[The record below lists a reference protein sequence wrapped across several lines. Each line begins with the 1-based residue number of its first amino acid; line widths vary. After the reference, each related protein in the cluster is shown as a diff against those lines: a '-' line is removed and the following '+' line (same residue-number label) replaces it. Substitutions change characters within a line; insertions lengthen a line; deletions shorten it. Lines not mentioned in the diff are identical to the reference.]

1 MFAFAI
7 NGVCQLSSISGPLS
21 RNDEYLFVVD
31 YHQKNVYQLKPDS
44 GEVRAIPMSPCYPLS
59 VAFDPSINSLYM
71 ICGEIIGGKIYYRI
85 RKKTVN
91 GKINKPIYSA
101 PQGVFSSQESLL
113 LCLSYRIRPKE
124 SYCCHYRAYF
134 V

>member
-1 MFAFAI
+1 
-7 NGVCQLSSISGPLS
+7 LS

-31 YHQKNVYQLKPDS
+31 YNRKNIYQLKPDS

-59 VAFDPSINSLYM
+59 VAFDPSINGLYVT
-71 ICGEIIGGKIYYRI
+71 CGEIIRGKTYYRI
-85 RKKTVN
+85 RKKTID

-101 PQGVFSSQESLL
+101 LHGVFSSQESLL

-124 SYCCHYRAYF
+124 LSIAAIIEFISYF
-134 V
+134 VQKCTTYIKE